1 MINHASP
8 RFFINSSICFPIKE
22 GDFDTVIPAYS
33 IAFILLGA
41 SPFPFCTIAP
51 A

>member
-1 MINHASP
+1 L
-8 RFFINSSICFPIKE
+8 PIKE
-22 GDFDTVIPAYS
+22 GDFDTTIPASYK
-33 IAFILLGA
+33 AFILLIA